1 MNQIKTNKYNINNNK
16 RIYETIQSNSL
27 SSKAPRSIKTLVGI
41 RKKNIKKNEYN
52 KHKNKLYKKNNIN
65 TIHDNKETQQDTL
78 ETHGYKYK
86 GRINIKGN
94 KEINECYDQISLV
107 THHLPKD
114 N

>member
-27 SSKAPRSIKTLVGI
+27 SSKAARSIKILVGI
-41 RKKNIKKNEYN
+41 RKQNIKKHEHN
-52 KHKNKLYKKNNIN
+52 KQENKLYKKNNIN
-65 TIHDNKETQQDTL
+65 IFHDNKETQQNTL
-78 ETHGYKYK
+78 ETHGCKYK
-86 GRINIKGN
+86 GRINIKGH
-94 KEINECYDQISLV
+94 KEINKCYDQISLV

>member
-41 RKKNIKKNEYN
+41 RKKNIKKHEHN
-52 KHKNKLYKKNNIN
+52 KHENKLYKKNNIN

-78 ETHGYKYK
+78 ETHGCKYK
-86 GRINIKGN
+86 GRRNIKGN
-94 KEINECYDQISLV
+94 KKINECYDQISLV